1 MSLSPYNLF
10 MSFSAVS
17 IDSASLNYNEGTR
30 ELEATDA
37 RDVALVHLL
46 LYLDG
51 LSRDRMAQG
60 CARLYWKY
68 EWTHKTLEFRR
79 HRM

>member
-1 MSLSPYNLF
+1 MSLFPYNLF

-17 IDSASLNYNEGTR
+17 IDSASLNYNEGTS
-30 ELEATDA
+30 ELEATGA

-51 LSRDRMAQG
+51 LSRDRMALVSLSVY
-60 CARLYWKY
+60 RSPKP
-68 EWTHKTLEFRR
+68 ESHP
-79 HRM
+79 

>member
-51 LSRDRMAQG
+51 LSRDRMALVSLSVY
-60 CARLYWKY
+60 RSPNP
-68 EWTHKTLEFRR
+68 ESRP
-79 HRM
+79 